1 MRTTAAALPTY
12 LKLAQLRIQITYAY
26 RGEVVGGL
34 LIALFRIFLLRS
46 VWTAVYAG
54 RGSVGGVPLPDLVT
68 FITLANLQL
77 LVMQP
82 TLVWY
87 LQRRI
92 HEGLIG
98 VDLVRPVPFLGQL
111 LAQQVGATVGY
122 LPFLLAAIP
131 FAFTLGNLG
140 PPASPGAA
148 VAYLISALLAYVIAT
163 LIGLLMGL
171 VAFWTVQT
179 LGVQV
184 IYNFAAQFFGG
195 ALVPLYFFPP
205 LLRAFG
211 EFLPFQ
217 AEVFIPLSIYTG
229 SIAGP
234 GPIAQAFALQLLWV
248 GALALSAWLLWR
260 RARRVVTVYRG

>member
-1 MRTTAAALPTY
+1 MPSSALPAY
-12 LKLAQLRIQITYAY
+12 AKLAQLRIQITYAY
-26 RGEVVGGL
+26 RGEVIGGL
-34 LIALFRIFLLRS
+34 LIALLQIFLLRA

-54 RGSVGGVPLPDLVT
+54 RDQVEGVALTELLT
-68 FITLANLQL
+68 FVTLANLQV
-77 LVMQP
+77 LVMRS

-111 LAQQVGATVGY
+111 LAQQVGATLGY
-122 LPFLLAAIP
+122 LPFVIAAVP
-131 FAFTLGNLG
+131 FAFVLGNLG
-140 PPASPGAA
+140 PPASPAA
-148 VAYLISALLAYVIAT
+148 AAGYLLSVLLAYAIAM

-195 ALVPLYFFPP
+195 ALVPLYFFPA
-205 LLRAFG
+205 LLRTIA

-217 AEVFIPLSIYTG
+217 AQVFIPLSIYTG
-229 SIAGP
+229 SIARP
-234 GPIAQAFALQLLWV
+234 DAIAQAFAVQLFWV
-248 GALALSAWLLWR
+248 IALGLLAWLFWQ
-260 RARRVVTVYRG
+260 RAMRVVTVYRG

>member
-1 MRTTAAALPTY
+1 MRTVASAFPAY

-26 RGEVVGGL
+26 RGEVIGGL
-34 LIALFRIFLLRS
+34 LIALFQIFLLRS

-54 RGSVGGVPLPDLVT
+54 RDSVEGVPLADLVA
-68 FITLANLQL
+68 FVTLANLQL
-77 LVMQP
+77 LVMRP

-122 LPFLLAAIP
+122 LPFLLAATPLAYIV
-131 FAFTLGNLG
+131 GNLG
-140 PPASPGAA
+140 PPASPVAA
-148 VAYLISALLAYVIAT
+148 IAYVISVMLAYAIAT

-195 ALVPLYFFPP
+195 ALVPLWLFPP
-205 LLRAFG
+205 LLRAVG
-211 EFLPFQ
+211 DVLPFQ
-217 AEVFIPLSIYTG
+217 AQVFIPLSIYTG
-229 SIAGP
+229 LIAGA
-234 GPIAQAFALQLLWV
+234 GPIAQAFAVQLFWV
-248 GALALSAWLLWR
+248 GALALITWRLWQ